1 MPGTIARR
9 YSYQGK
15 VQGIGFRR
23 VTEAVALDFQVTGYV
38 MNKSDGSVEVHVE
51 GPVQEIDHFADRIQ
65 KTFDG
70 KISRVTQELVEACEF
85 NQFSVTFEKGRR
97 EL

>member
-9 YSYQGK
+9 YSYHGE
-15 VQGIGFRR
+15 VQGVGFRR

-38 MNKSDGSVEVHVE
+38 MNRSDGSVEVHVE
-51 GPVQEIDHFADRIQ
+51 GPIQEIDHFADRIQ
-65 KTFDG
+65 KTFDD
-70 KISRVTQELVEACEF
+70 KISRMTQELVDPCAF
-85 NQFSVTFEKGRR
+85 SQFSVTFEKGER